1 MIYQV
6 CWRCRS
12 NPSIRHSAFSPI
24 PAILSTSFTTSA
36 TLQIL
41 PPKTKKAPDVTPQ
54 KGRPATFI
62 KKSKV
67 KSRIKKPA
75 VGERMALRKRIVLS
89 NNNAIAV
96 DGMLEFGVESI
107 GDAQL
112 HGQVVGLSIST
123 VDQLRAVEAF
133 KRTQSWGLFRKPAM
147 LERRETIEYGKLFEE
162 MSVEQTPRR
171 YIRRIIVGERGSG
184 KSMMLLQAMTMA
196 FLKGWVVINLPE
208 GAAPLSPI
216 PLLDEFCSSSSP

>member
-1 MIYQV
+1 
-6 CWRCRS
+6 
-12 NPSIRHSAFSPI
+12 
-24 PAILSTSFTTSA
+24 
-36 TLQIL
+36 
-41 PPKTKKAPDVTPQ
+41 
-54 KGRPATFI
+54 
-62 KKSKV
+62 
-67 KSRIKKPA
+67 
-75 VGERMALRKRIVLS
+75 MALRKRIVLS